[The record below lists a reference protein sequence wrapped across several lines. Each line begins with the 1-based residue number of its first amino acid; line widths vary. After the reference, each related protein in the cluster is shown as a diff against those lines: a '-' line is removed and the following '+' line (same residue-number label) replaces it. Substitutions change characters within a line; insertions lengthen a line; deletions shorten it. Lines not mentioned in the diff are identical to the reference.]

1 MKVLGTPDSE
11 EDYAENEKNLRYD
24 KPVITNFGKVESITF
39 CFSAS
44 NYYDNEEIPLRL
56 ISVKVYLESEKD
68 KMEELLTEYYGK
80 FDEVSKVRSISD
92 NMNSISNESITGT
105 EYEAYVYGWESNS
118 FGELSKKEQSEFA
131 DVYSAHLGEQGII
144 EWVTNTEKQQTEIT
158 INYSTTDGKCVVLMD
173 DTLGYLIDQ
182 MRENK

>member
-1 MKVLGTPDSE
+1 MLIETEMNRKVRKIISLLLAVCCIIMLNSCGKQANHRTVQVDDRTIRFGATEDDILKVLGTPDSE

-39 CFSAS
+39 CFSAC
-44 NYYDNEEIPLRL
+44 NYYDNEEIPLR
-56 ISVKVYLESEKD
+56 
-68 KMEELLTEYYGK
+68 TE
-80 FDEVSKVRSISD
+80 R
-92 NMNSISNESITGT
+92 
-105 EYEAYVYGWESNS
+105 
-118 FGELSKKEQSEFA
+118 QR
-131 DVYSAHLGEQGII
+131 
-144 EWVTNTEKQQTEIT
+144 TEII